1 MLYKPGELV
10 DTQSINQEGKLIFQ
24 NLESGKYYIKE
35 KQAGEGYLI
44 DETEYE
50 VDLSYQ
56 NEEKHEIEAIRTL
69 EEKVQKQAFQIL
81 KLNQKEETEYEE
93 LKNAGFSIYQI
104 SKLSIVQEGKIKRIT
119 KDRYELKDEQ
129 AKKNKVLTDK
139 QQPDG
144 LYKLMDLIDYYY
156 KINYKE
162 GEEQQLP
169 GNGEVYNPYDLTVES
184 TVTNYQNGM
193 EGQSIPELTTN
204 QEGDLVSPE
213 LAYGEYII
221 IETSV
226 PIKYSPARPFIVSI
240 ETDSRQ
246 TQKLR
251 YIVDPNFE
259 AKIKINKIDANTKK
273 NIIQKQARYVIKNLE
288 TGKLVINKTWEEQGR
303 ILRTRHL

>member
-144 LYKLMDLIDYYY
+144 SYKLMDLIDYYY
-156 KINYKE
+156 LKANKE
-162 GEEQQLP
+162 ETEGQT
-169 GNGEVYNPYDLTVES
+169 YNPYDLTGES

-193 EGQSIPELTTN
+193 EGQIIPELTTN

-288 TGKLVINKTWEEQGR
+288 TGRLVINKTWEEQGR

>member
-1 MLYKPGELV
+1 LLYKPGELV

-144 LYKLMDLIDYYY
+144 SYKLMDLIDYYY
-156 KINYKE
+156 LKANKE
-162 GEEQQLP
+162 ETEGQT
-169 GNGEVYNPYDLTVES
+169 YNPYDLTGES

-193 EGQSIPELTTN
+193 EGQIIPELTTN

-288 TGKLVINKTWEEQGR
+288 TGRLVINKTWEEQGR